1 MKLNRNTLINLI
13 PALIAV
19 IVISI
24 AIGCS
29 PSTTKKP
36 TVKPTTYSQEGS
48 PQIMWTLRRDNG
60 IDSDSLIFPDREYI
74 VVDEE
79 WFVKHIIP
87 GFQEFLFKN
96 GIQNYSELRNDCDD
110 FARAF
115 SFYVRVKFR
124 TMGYMKAT
132 PAVGDLHY
140 GDLDKG
146 HAINVGVFY
155 EKGTTNKVVRFIEPQ
170 FPPRFVDLDE
180 ETKKFYVKYIGM

>member
-1 MKLNRNTLINLI
+1 MNLKYRLIL
-13 PALIAV
+13 LT
-19 IVISI
+19 SI
-24 AIGCS
+24 FCLVFTGCK
-29 PSTTKKP
+29 PSTVSKPEEKP
-36 TVKPTTYSQEGS
+36 TQYSQEGK
-48 PQIMWTLRRDNG
+48 PQIIWTLRRENG
-60 IDSDSLIFPDREYI
+60 IDSDSLVFPDHYYI

-79 WFVKHIIP
+79 WFKQQIMP
-87 GFQEFLFKN
+87 GFQSFLYKN
-96 GIQNYSELRNDCDD
+96 GIQNYSEMRKDCDD

-140 GDLDKG
+140 SNLDMG

-170 FPPRFVDLDE
+170 FPPRFVELDE
-180 ETKKFYVKYIGM
+180 ETKKYYVKYIGM